1 MEAKEYI
8 DRIRDEP
15 EVEIRWALKN
25 ATNDMLIDILIELM
39 QLLKLYQIKDNL
51 DRN

>member
-15 EVEIRWALKN
+15 EMEIRWTLKN
-25 ATNDMLIDILIELM
+25 ATNDMLIDILIEL
-39 QLLKLYQIKDNL
+39 LNEIKQHKTKCSD
-51 DRN
+51 

>member
-25 ATNDMLIDILIELM
+25 ATNDMLIDILMEL
-39 QLLKLYQIKDNL
+39 LNTLRLYEVRCND
-51 DRN
+51 

>member
-15 EVEIRWALKN
+15 EAEIRWALKN
-25 ATNDMLIDILIELM
+25 ATNDMLIDILIEL
-39 QLLKLYQIKDNL
+39 LNTLRLYEVRCND
-51 DRN
+51 